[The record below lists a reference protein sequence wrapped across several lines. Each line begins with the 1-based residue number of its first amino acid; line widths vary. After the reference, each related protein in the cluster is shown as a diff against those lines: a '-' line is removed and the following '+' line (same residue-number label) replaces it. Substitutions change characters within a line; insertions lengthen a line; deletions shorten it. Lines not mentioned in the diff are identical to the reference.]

1 MNNKL
6 LSEEVKYDG
15 PRFNVVQKKYIRDDG
30 VEFIR
35 DIVNP
40 GEAVVILPI
49 NENNEVIFETQLRES
64 IGKVSLELPAGRID
78 PGEIP
83 IQAAKRE
90 LEEET
95 GFVANKLELMISLYP
110 STGYTSEKV
119 HIFLAKDLKKGYV
132 KLDATEEILNL
143 VNIPIEEC
151 IKKAKNGELENASQI
166 IAILLYNIKYMN

>member
-95 GFVANKLELMISLYP
+95 GFIANKLELMISLYP
-110 STGYTSEKV
+110 K
-119 HIFLAKDLKKGYV
+119 KLKM
-132 KLDATEEILNL
+132 AN
-143 VNIPIEEC
+143 
-151 IKKAKNGELENASQI
+151 
-166 IAILLYNIKYMN
+166 